1 MNSLAHPLQ
10 WLTLSVRW
18 VWQCSIVAQMFV
30 LFLLLSRKSFYKL
43 PRFTVYVALNICQ
56 AGFLLILYSLQGV
69 HPATVRA
76 LAWET
81 EAITLVAQA
90 VATAEV
96 LGITLRPYPGIW
108 ALGWRALALIS
119 TLMVVFV
126 VVAAGR
132 AEPEAR
138 LFEINRGY
146 HLVFACA
153 VIACLLLVR
162 YYSIPVARAYKLIL
176 GGFCFFSC
184 IQVLINTVI
193 EVLSQEHFR
202 DLAPVWEFTTISSF
216 LVVEVVWAFALWH
229 SLPVE
234 NMQSPSTGSSTYQR
248 ISPVIDEQLRRINE
262 KLMRLWKLEARPY

>member
-1 MNSLAHPLQ
+1 MNSLAHPLP

-18 VWQCSIVAQMFV
+18 VWQCSIVAQVFV
-30 LFLLLSRKSFYKL
+30 LFLLLFRKSFHKL
-43 PRFTVYVALNICQ
+43 TLFTVYVALNIGQ
-56 AGFLLILYSLQGV
+56 AGFLLILYSLHGV

-90 VATAEV
+90 LATAEV

-108 ALGWRALALIS
+108 GLGWRALTLIS
-119 TLMVVFV
+119 TLVVIL
-126 VVAAGR
+126 VVAATKQ

-162 YYSIPVARAYKLIL
+162 YYSIPVARAYQLIL

-184 IQVLINTVI
+184 MQVLINTVI
-193 EVLSQEHFR
+193 EVLFQKRFL
-202 DLAPVWEFTTISSF
+202 DLGPVWEFTTVSSF
-216 LVVEVVWAFALWH
+216 FIVQVVWAVGLWH
-229 SLPVE
+229 PLPGE
-234 NMQSPSTGSSTYQR
+234 NRQSPSPDSSTYQR
-248 ISPVIDEQLRRINE
+248 MLPAIDEQLRRINE
-262 KLMRLWKLEARPY
+262 KLARLWKLEARPH